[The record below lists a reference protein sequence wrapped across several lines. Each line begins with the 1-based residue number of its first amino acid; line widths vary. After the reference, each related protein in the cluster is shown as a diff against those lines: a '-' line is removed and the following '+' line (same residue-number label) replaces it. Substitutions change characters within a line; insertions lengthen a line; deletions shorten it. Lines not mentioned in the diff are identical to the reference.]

1 MSAGQLSLTLDHPAA
16 GIPVVPTGEHE
27 TSLRAA
33 HELCKGGEA
42 QNLEQLVFDAITE
55 RPRNDYELQ
64 RDLNL
69 SGDTL
74 RPRRWSLQKR
84 GLVEDSG
91 ETRKAKRGQ
100 GKVWRITKGATW
112 TAKRKTK

>member
-1 MSAGQLSLTLDHPAA
+1 MSVAQLTLGLEHPAA
-16 GIPVVPTGEHE
+16 GTPVVPTGERE

-33 HELCKGGEA
+33 HQLSANNEHRT
-42 QNLEQLVFDAITE
+42 LEQIVFDAIAAK
-55 RPRNDYELQ
+55 PRNDFELQ
-64 RDLNL
+64 RDLDL

-100 GKVWRITKGATW
+100 AIVWRVTKGAVWSTS
-112 TAKRKTK
+112 